1 MQTATDRAL
10 QLVTALRWIT
20 AAAALLI
27 LAIIIL

>member
-1 MQTATDRAL
+1 MKTATDRAL
-10 QLVTALRWIT
+10 QLVTDLRWIT